1 MTYEEVRREAL
12 SFIASRGSD
21 CVGVI
26 DSEPKLA
33 AALLYALLREEGLLA
48 STITDEG
55 PEYSLTDAGRAA
67 LRPQ

>member
-1 MTYEEVRREAL
+1 MTYEEVRRDAL
-12 SFIASRGSD
+12 NFIANRGSD

-33 AALLYALLREEGLLA
+33 AALLYARLREEGLLA
-48 STITDEG
+48 STITDDG

-67 LRPQ
+67 LRHQ